1 MNALEEKKRYFAT
14 KNNRPST
21 FQEYL
26 EYWFWEVFF
35 PKCTSRSVQMKN
47 FWIIY
52 YVIRPQTLPDCPL
65 DKLDQ
70 RCLDTLLEN
79 CQKYCQ
85 CAEYTVYK
93 FLNIVLSQACMEG
106 FLPELISPRNEY
118 PVPDSDIRLYNKEQL
133 KRFLLAIKKD
143 PRGHMLEYYL
153 ALFCGLLQ
161 KKMPFLPSLCLT
173 FDICIFTC

>member
-1 MNALEEKKRYFAT
+1 MMSHIKKIPVIKGGILMNALEEKKRYFAT

-70 RCLDTLLEN
+70 HYLDTLLEN

-85 CAEYTVYK
+85 CAGYTVYK
-93 FLNIVLSQACMEG
+93 CKQVE
-106 FLPELISPRNEY
+106 
-118 PVPDSDIRLYNKEQL
+118 K
-133 KRFLLAIKKD
+133 
-143 PRGHMLEYYL
+143 
-153 ALFCGLLQ
+153 
-161 KKMPFLPSLCLT
+161 CL
-173 FDICIFTC
+173 